1 VRRLIRWLLAP
12 IIVAAVLFVV
22 ANIVVQ
28 HVAESKIASTLQS
41 TFHLSARPSV
51 SIGGFP
57 IIASILSGHVS
68 RVSFSAPSA
77 TFQGLTVTDIKVTLV
92 DVTADGGFLHGGR
105 LAIRVAGGSIRGR
118 ATDAAVNAYL
128 KDHGQNATMTIAV
141 HAGRAT
147 VRAVRSFLGKPRTFV
162 ATGTVSREGSSL
174 VFRPTSV
181 TVDGRAPPPGTE
193 TLAEQKT
200 TIRVQLPKLPGG
212 ISTYGI
218 KAVEGA
224 ASVSAVLHQQVLELS
239 S

>member
-1 VRRLIRWLLAP
+1 MRRLIRWLLAP

-28 HVAESKIASTLQS
+28 RIAESKIASTLQS

-57 IIASILSGHVS
+57 IIVSILSGHVS
-68 RVSFSAPSA
+68 RVSFSAASA
-77 TFQGLTVTDIKVTLV
+77 TFQGLTMKDINVTLV

-105 LAIRVAGGSIRGR
+105 LAIKVGGGTIRAH
-118 ATDAAVNAYL
+118 ATDSAVNAYL
-128 KDHGQNATMTIAV
+128 KDHGQNATIV
-141 HAGRAT
+141 FHAGRAT
-147 VRAVRSFLGKPRTFV
+147 VRAVRTFLGRPGTFV
-162 ATGTVSREGSSL
+162 ATGTVSREGSSM

-212 ISTYGI
+212 ISSYGI

-224 ASVSAVLHQQVLELS
+224 AAVSAVLHNQVLELS
-239 S
+239 G

>member
-1 VRRLIRWLLAP
+1 VRRLVRWLLAP
-12 IIVAAVLFVV
+12 VIVAAVLFVV

-28 HVAESKIASTLQS
+28 RIAESKIASTLQS

-68 RVSFSAPSA
+68 RVSFSAPAA
-77 TFQGLTVTDIKVTLV
+77 TFQGLTVTDVKVTLV
-92 DVTADGGFLHGGR
+92 DVRADGGFLRAGR
-105 LAIRVAGGSIRGR
+105 LAIRVGGGTIAAR

-128 KDHGQNATMTIAV
+128 KDHGQNATIAF
-141 HAGRAT
+141 HPGRAT
-147 VRAVRSFLGKPRTFV
+147 VHAVRTFLGRPRTLV

-181 TVDGRAPPPGTE
+181 TMDGRAPPPGAVA
-193 TLAEQKT
+193 LAKQKT

-212 ISTYGI
+212 ISSYGI

-224 ASVSAVLHQQVLELS
+224 AALSAVLHDQVLELS

>member
-1 VRRLIRWLLAP
+1 VRRLVRWLLAP

-28 HVAESKIASTLQS
+28 HIAESKIASTLQS

-57 IIASILSGHVS
+57 IIVSILSGHVS

-77 TFQGLTVTDIKVTLV
+77 TFQGLTVTDVNVTLI
-92 DVTADGGFLHGGR
+92 DVTADGGFLRGGR
-105 LAIRVAGGSIRGR
+105 LAIKVGGGTIRAR
-118 ATDAAVNAYL
+118 AADAAVNAYL
-128 KDHGQNATMTIAV
+128 KDHGQNATIAF
-141 HAGRAT
+141 HPGRAT
-147 VRAVRSFLGKPRTFV
+147 VRAVRSFLGRPRTLV
-162 ATGTVSREGSSL
+162 ATGTVSREGSLL

-181 TVDGRAPPPGTE
+181 TVDGRAPPPGTG

-200 TIRVQLPKLPGG
+200 AIRVQLPKLPGG
-212 ISTYGI
+212 ISSYDI

-224 ASVSAVLHQQVLELS
+224 ASVSAILHKQVLELS

>member
-28 HVAESKIASTLQS
+28 HIAESKIASTLQS

-68 RVSFSAPSA
+68 RVSFSAPGA
-77 TFQGLTVTDIKVTLV
+77 TFQGLTVMDIKVKLV

-105 LAIRVAGGSIRGR
+105 LAIKVGGGTIRAR

-128 KDHGQNATMTIAV
+128 KDHGQNATIAF
-141 HAGRAT
+141 HSGRAT
-147 VRAVRSFLGKPRTFV
+147 VRAVRSFLGRQRTLV
-162 ATGTVSREGSSL
+162 ATGGVSREGSLL

-181 TVDGRAPPPGTE
+181 TVDGHAPPPGTE

-200 TIRVQLPKLPGG
+200 TIRVRLPKLPGG
-212 ISTYGI
+212 ISSYGI
-218 KAVEGA
+218 QSVQGA
-224 ASVSAVLHQQVLELS
+224 ASVSANLHQQVLELS

>member
-1 VRRLIRWLLAP
+1 MRRLIRWLLAP

-28 HVAESKIASTLQS
+28 RIAESKIASTLQS
-41 TFHLSARPSV
+41 TFHLSVRPSV

-68 RVSFSAPSA
+68 RVSFSAPAA

-92 DVTADGGFLHGGR
+92 DVTADGGFLRGGR
-105 LAIRVAGGSIRGR
+105 LAIKVGGGTIRAR

-128 KDHGQNATMTIAV
+128 KDHGQNATIAF
-141 HAGRAT
+141 HAGSAT
-147 VRAVRSFLGKPRTFV
+147 VRTVRSFLGKPRTLI
-162 ATGTVSREGSSL
+162 AMGTVSREGSSL

-181 TVDGRAPPPGTE
+181 TVDGRAPPPGTG
-193 TLAEQKT
+193 TLAEQKS

-212 ISTYGI
+212 ISSYGI
-218 KAVEGA
+218 KAAEGA